1 MEKFHISIASLPNR
15 ENLVAEIF
23 YEGVQWVEISQETNE
38 TIIQFYAHPRQ
49 DHWEFILDDALE
61 ALTQAKKRLLDL
73 EKRRT

>member
-1 MEKFHISIASLPNR
+1 MENFCITIASLPNR

-38 TIIQFYAHPRQ
+38 TMIQFYFHPRQ
-49 DHWEFILDDALE
+49 DYWEFILDDALE

-73 EKRRT
+73 EERRT